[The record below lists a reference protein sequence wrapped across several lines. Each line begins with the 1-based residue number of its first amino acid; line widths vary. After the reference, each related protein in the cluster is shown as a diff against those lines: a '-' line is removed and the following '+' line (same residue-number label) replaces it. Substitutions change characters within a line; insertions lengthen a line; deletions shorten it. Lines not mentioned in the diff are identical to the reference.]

1 MDLSNDDTAEEHLN
15 LVSQVVAMQED
26 VDSDSESEIDDD
38 FQRTK
43 WGGSPREG
51 KARNKDRG
59 FNEAYDRLVRDYF
72 SGPQSTHDE
81 TEFERRFRMPRS
93 VFR

>member
-1 MDLSNDDTAEEHLN
+1 MDLSDDDTAEEYLN
-15 LVSQVVAMQED
+15 LVSQVVTMQED

-38 FQRTK
+38 LQRNK

-59 FNEAYDRLVRDYF
+59 FNEAYARLVRDLSPHATKQTSKDDF
-72 SGPQSTHDE
+72 ACLDL
-81 TEFERRFRMPRS
+81 FLI
-93 VFR
+93 